1 MGGSVW
7 RVHVIA
13 TCLCRCSSH
22 RMIRL
27 TGDSHPALAVDVRV
41 WGLLTFCV
49 FAWYRLVTCPVS
61 TGHSYSHF
69 TKALRTERCHCT
81 TGAVCKYELKYVLI
95 ISHRKCLGAA
105 THIILSQHL
114 HLMTPCSW
122 MQPLPVTTH
131 REKLPDSAVSP
142 SFVGEFQHLTSG
154 GFTGFELNISVNGY
168 SSDLS
173 KIHHTTL

>member
-69 TKALRTERCHCT
+69 TKALRTGRCHCT

-122 MQPLPVTTH
+122 MQPLPVTNPQRKTAW
-131 REKLPDSAVSP
+131 LCSFPQLCGWVSASHVWLLWLYRFWIEN
-142 SFVGEFQHLTSG
+142 FVKWLQLWSE
-154 GFTGFELNISVNGY
+154 
-168 SSDLS
+168 
-173 KIHHTTL
+173 